1 MSIFKRISDSFK
13 RNTKETEQ
21 KIQGASSYD
30 YGIFWGSQND
40 LVSSVYA
47 TNHDWVKRYHEMIN
61 HDSLVRAFASSLQ
74 LLLSSM
80 TFSIKCND
88 EDEENEEEAYKE
100 VAEKMFLD
108 WGQGDFNEFTRQYV
122 STFLMGFSVFEIL
135 LRNGETG
142 YELEGMAFHPQ
153 IYLTAK
159 WEDDT
164 TLTGFDSRITEEP
177 LDITRCLYAQGV
189 GNFDH
194 NVYGHSLMRSAYI
207 HYRNKIQ
214 IMGAEMYHV
223 KANLEG
229 IPVVYM
235 DTDPTTKWQEA
246 WNALKAQLLAIKQGK
261 GSGLMLP
268 SATYM
273 DNDGK
278 PSSVRRNDIK
288 LMSVEG
294 SKFIDTNELIKREDN
309 AIARALMAEFLVM
322 VGQDSGSY
330 ALSKETTSMFK
341 LIVEGIAQH
350 LCDTFT
356 HQIIKP
362 LWLLNGQ
369 DFDHLPSLAY
379 DSVDLSLDGMATFL
393 QALSGAGVVLTESQE
408 DYLFDYAGLPRPTGE
423 ERLEKESDLLMM
435 SNPPI
440 KGVEGESED
449 ETQGEETL

>member
-1 MSIFKRISDSFK
+1 MSIFKQIGESFK
-13 RNTKETEQ
+13 RATTTRTEQ
-21 KIQGASSYD
+21 QVQSVSTYD
-30 YGIFWGSQND
+30 YGGYWGSND
-40 LVSSVYA
+40 LVTEISTDNA
-47 TNHDWVKRYHEMIN
+47 TWIKRYHEMIN

-153 IYLTAK
+153 VYLTAK

-164 TLTGFDSRITEEP
+164 TLAGFDSRITKEP

-440 KGVEGESED
+440 EGVEGESED